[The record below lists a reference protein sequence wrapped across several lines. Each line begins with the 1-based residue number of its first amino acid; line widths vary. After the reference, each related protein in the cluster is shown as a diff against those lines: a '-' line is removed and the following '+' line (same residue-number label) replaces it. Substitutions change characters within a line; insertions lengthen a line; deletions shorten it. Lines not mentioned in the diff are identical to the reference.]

1 MKDLGLVDIWRECNP
16 QAKTYSC
23 YSSTF
28 QTYSRIDYFLIS
40 SELRS
45 KIHNSF
51 YDSIVM
57 SDHAPCCLVYKDDRL
72 TKDPPRWCLQHK
84 WLQVKEFV
92 KYIGKLIEEFFKI
105 NTTQTTACIRWEAFK
120 AFLRGHIISY
130 TGSKSKKAREERLDL
145 EKKMKTLQEK
155 VYETN
160 NPQLEKELLILR
172 SEYDKNSAFKA
183 ASSLLRQK
191 QSFNE
196 QGDKSGKLLA
206 WQIRQLE
213 TRTAITTI
221 TSNGNVV
228 VNPIEIND
236 AFRDYYEKLYDTTNT
251 TDVQNMN
258 RILDE

>member
-1 MKDLGLVDIWRECNP
+1 MSDCLIIQGTLLTESLNLVNVYGPNVDDANFYVDLFLTLSASGGSYIIGKDFNCTLNPGVGRSTGIDQSHNGCRTTIHHFMKDLVLVDSWRECNS
-16 QAKTYSC
+16 QAKIYSC

-51 YDSIVM
+51 YDSIVIL
-57 SDHAPCCLVYKDDRL
+57 DHAPCYLVYKYDRL
-72 TKDPPRWCLQHK
+72 TKDPPRRCFQHK
-84 WLQVKEFV
+84 WLQDKEFV
-92 KYIGKLIEEFFKI
+92 KYAGKQIEEFFKI

-172 SEYDKNSAFKA
+172 SEYDKHS
-183 ASSLLRQK
+183 
-191 QSFNE
+191 
-196 QGDKSGKLLA
+196 D
-206 WQIRQLE
+206 I
-213 TRTAITTI
+213 I
-221 TSNGNVV
+221 
-228 VNPIEIND
+228 
-236 AFRDYYEKLYDTTNT
+236 
-251 TDVQNMN
+251 
-258 RILDE
+258 